1 MADGYARFHQVG
13 DSNTDDRWGLWLN
26 SGDDRWCEETWYNG
40 WSKAWPHQQ
49 WWYNHNLES
58 RSRGRDC
65 QLDSLPRSMRTVMTT
80 CRSEAANIHY
90 CENTFKDAHKRDCG
104 NGSLTNVTERM
115 KTKTDGK
122 EERGRTTTLVQSDRS
137 RGQWHN
143 CRKDADKDFVVT
155 ITCSKK
161 TGVRSTATC

>member
-26 SGDDRWCEETWYNG
+26 SGDDRWGEETWYNG
-40 WSKAWPHQQ
+40 WSKGWPHQQ

-65 QLDSLPRSMRTVMTT
+65 QLDSLPRSRRTVMTT
-80 CRSEAANIHY
+80 CRSDAANIHH

-115 KTKTDGK
+115 EKNKWKRRKRQIDITGAIWPQS
-122 EERGRTTTLVQSDRS
+122 RTMAQLQKRC
-137 RGQWHN
+137 GQ
-143 CRKDADKDFVVT
+143 
-155 ITCSKK
+155 
-161 TGVRSTATC
+161 